1 MDGFDRR
8 HRDRLKILGAEVI
21 YTLKNGQ
28 FAIKPLIDLTR
39 SSARFEVEHSIQNKD
54 FIKLEIIIPGK
65 DKIPVKGTVIRL
77 SDPVSEDPSYVVI
90 QFLPFG
96 TDERYNSMES
106 YDLLGALIEE
116 ILMPARAS

>member
-28 FAIKPLIDLTR
+28 FAIKPLMDLTR
-39 SSARFEVEHSIQNKD
+39 NSARFEVEHSIQNKD
-54 FIKLEIIIPGK
+54 FIKLEIVVPGK

-77 SDPVSEDPSYVVI
+77 
-90 QFLPFG
+90 
-96 TDERYNSMES
+96 
-106 YDLLGALIEE
+106 
-116 ILMPARAS
+116 

>member
-28 FAIKPLIDLTR
+28 FAIMPLLDLTR
-39 SSARFEVEHSIQNKD
+39 NSARFEVEHSISNKD
-54 FIKLEIIIPGK
+54 FIKLEIMVKGK
-65 DKIPVKGTVIRL
+65 DKIHVKGNVIRL
-77 SDPVSEDPSYVVI
+77 SDPVSEDSSYIVV

-106 YDLLGALIEE
+106 YDLLGELIEE
-116 ILMPARAS
+116 NLISAKAS

>member
-28 FAIKPLIDLTR
+28 FAIKPLMDLTR

-54 FIKLEIIIPGK
+54 FIKLEIVVPGK

-77 SDPVSEDPSYVVI
+77 SDPVSEDPAYIVV

-106 YDLLGALIEE
+106 YDLLGELIEE
-116 ILMPARAS
+116 HLVSARAS

>member
-21 YTLKNGQ
+21 YSLKNGQ
-28 FAIKPLIDLTR
+28 FAIKPLLDLTR
-39 SSARFEVEHSIQNKD
+39 NSARFEVEHSIQNKD
-54 FIKLEIIIPGK
+54 FIKLEIM
-65 DKIPVKGTVIRL
+65 VKGKEKIHVKGNVIRL
-77 SDPVSEDPSYVVI
+77 SDPVSEDSSYIVV

-106 YDLLGALIEE
+106 YDLLGELIEE
-116 ILMPARAS
+116 NLIPARAS